1 MTAYSV
7 MSNIVQHIVIVDGW
21 SWVIGTLASLL
32 CFYFYVSLN
41 MTINENLK
49 INAPQK
55 ESIEIHHIVIDSLG
69 NGKRAEEWSFR
80 YLFPV
85 SSYVPW
91 VCVAFKGYK
100 ILVWLPTYLRNIQ
113 NGCTSHQCLWVGLSC
128 SIIRPWGLFYIRILS
143 SIDNKQRWNC
153 KAWPGSSARP

>member
-7 MSNIVQHIVIVDGW
+7 MSNIVQYTVIVDGW

-41 MTINENLK
+41 ITINENLK
-49 INAPQK
+49 LKINALQK
-55 ESIEIHHIVIDSLG
+55 ESIEIHHIVIDCSG
-69 NGKRAEEWSFR
+69 NRKRAEEWNFR
-80 YLFPV
+80 YLLPI

-113 NGCTSHQCLWVGLSC
+113 NECTSHECLMGRAQL
-128 SIIRPWGLFYIRILS
+128 YHNKIL
-143 SIDNKQRWNC
+143 RLVLY
-153 KAWPGSSARP
+153 